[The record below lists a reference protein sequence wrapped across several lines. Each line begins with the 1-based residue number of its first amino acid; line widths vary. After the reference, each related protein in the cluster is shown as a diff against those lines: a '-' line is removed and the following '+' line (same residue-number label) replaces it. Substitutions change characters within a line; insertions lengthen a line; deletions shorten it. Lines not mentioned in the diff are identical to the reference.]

1 MPEIQNIPDL
11 PYENLETAP
20 LPAALEQIKA
30 NYALQLVN
38 QTFDNYENYRIMNHD
53 KRFITQDQLYTGWVP
68 TKTWPNT
75 NIPRASIPFN
85 LTFDQI
91 ESAHPAISQ
100 SLFGSGDWFDVE
112 SNKGSDPNEITQ
124 IKDQLKWVIDHA
136 KDDFGGTGLNE
147 LTLATKDTL
156 YRGNGGIT
164 FEWNVAQKRPII
176 SWVDL
181 RDIYVDP
188 GVTVPNLDESRSI
201 VRRRMYTIKELQAYR
216 ADPAMKI
223 PTDDELY
230 TLASQ
235 SPYARSSQA
244 KSMQEAVRGVNYV
257 PEVSDHSANP
267 IDRKIEC
274 LIYYDKDRIIWVL
287 NRKWVAYN
295 ERNPYGFIPFCFAP
309 CYIYPGRWYA
319 MSIPDI
325 QEYNQRYIESLLNA
339 RLDRIHL
346 SLEPPRV
353 TKRSALM
360 TPGNMKWHPGKNIT
374 VDDVKD
380 YQLLEPQDVIP
391 NVYQEIEFIQNAAER
406 RTGINGFGMG
416 VPSAGNVNR
425 TATGVSAQTTG
436 GSMRLLDIVQ
446 NIEKYMLVPML
457 YKLYHMISVHTNSFD
472 FLDARNAEGQMYKV
486 PASVFGSKVN
496 FTVKASSKMV
506 TKERLMQI
514 FPFIAQY
521 LLNGPLMQSLSAAGQ
536 TVDAQEMIRFMQDAA
551 GTSESY
557 KLIRPMSPEEQQAR
571 QQPDPATAAEAQS
584 KQLENQTKLQIA
596 QGNNQTDL
604 QKAQIAKQPD
614 PQALQ
619 LEAQKA
625 SIDMQKAEREAQ
637 QEQVANQMKLSF
649 EQELAKIKIAAEREK
664 HQQTMQAKHVEH
676 QMNAQQTVEKSQ
688 VDSVAARQKLLNDQM
703 AAQTQQAFTEKKNE
717 QALKFDKL
725 KLAQKPRVNEKQ
737 TPAKTKKKHMEK

>member
-1 MPEIQNIPDL
+1 MPEIQHIPEL
-11 PYENLETAP
+11 PYENIETAP
-20 LPAALEQIKA
+20 LPAALEQIK
-30 NYALQLVN
+30 NTYALQLVT
-38 QTFDNYENYRIMNHD
+38 QTFANYENYRIQNHD
-53 KRFITQDQLYTGWVP
+53 PRFLTQDQLYTGWVP
-68 TKTWPNT
+68 KKTWPNT

-112 SNKGSDPNEITQ
+112 SNRGSDPTKISQ
-124 IKDQLKWVIDHA
+124 IKDHLKWVLEHA
-136 KDDFGGTGLNE
+136 KDDFGGAGINE
-147 LTLATKDTL
+147 LTLATKDVL

-164 FEWNVAQKRPII
+164 FEWSVAQKRPII

-181 RDIYVDP
+181 RDIYIDP
-188 GVTVPNLDESRSI
+188 GVTVPNLDESRSVI
-201 VRRRMYTIKELQAYR
+201 RRRMFTIKELQAYR
-216 ADPAMKI
+216 ADPDMMI
-223 PTDDELY
+223 PSDDELY
-230 TLASQ
+230 TLATQ
-235 SPYARSSQA
+235 SPYARADQTKA
-244 KSMQEAVRGVNYV
+244 MQEAVRGINYV
-257 PEVSDHSANP
+257 PEQSDHPANP

-274 LIYYDKDRIIWVL
+274 LIYYDKTRIIWTL

-295 ERNPYGFIPFCFAP
+295 KRNPYNFLPFCFAP

-346 SLEPPRV
+346 SLEPPRAV
-353 TKRSALM
+353 KRSALL
-360 TPGNMKWHPGKNIT
+360 TPGNMRWNPGKVIG
-374 VDDVKD
+374 VDDMKD
-380 YQLLEPQDVIP
+380 VQLLEPQDVIP
-391 NVYQEIEFIQNAAER
+391 NVFPEIEFIQNAAER

-425 TATGVSAQTTG
+425 TATGVTAQTSG

-446 NIEKYMLVPML
+446 NIEKYMLVPLL
-457 YKLYHMISVHTNSFD
+457 YKLFHMISIHTSSYD
-472 FLDARNAEGQMYKV
+472 FLDARSPEGETYKV
-486 PASVFGSKVN
+486 PAELFGSKVN
-496 FTVKASSKMV
+496 FTVKSSSKMV

-521 LLNGPLMQSLSAAGQ
+521 LLNGPLIQQLGAAGQ

-557 KLIRPMSPEEQQAR
+557 KLIRAMSPEEQQQR
-571 QQPDPATAAEAQS
+571 NQPDPAQVADTQAKKES
-584 KQLENQTKLQIA
+584 NQVRLQIA
-596 QGNNQTDL
+596 QGDNATDI

-614 PQALQ
+614 PMAMQV
-619 LEAQKA
+619 EAQKLE
-625 SIDMQKAEREAQ
+625 IDKQKSQTQMQ
-637 QEQVANQMKLSF
+637 QEQIANQMKLSF

-688 VDSVAARQKLLNDQM
+688 VDSVASRQKMLNDNM
-703 AAQTQQAFTEKKNE
+703 AAQTQQKFQEEKNKQTLDFE
-717 QALKFDKL
+717 KL
-725 KLAQKPRVNEKQ
+725 KLAQKPRVNESQ
-737 TPAKTKKKHMEK
+737 SPAKTKKKHTEK